1 MIRALLGFRK
11 PLTVESLDVGGLS
24 VQLVRKR
31 VKYLNLTVH
40 PPDGRV
46 RVCAP
51 VRASQSEILKF
62 VISRLDWIE
71 RQQERAR
78 RMGAATPSKFESGE
92 THFFMGNACR
102 LEVAE
107 AAGRGGRVEY
117 DAEQGVI
124 RLTAPFGASRADRE
138 KILLKWHRQE
148 LSRLI
153 PAVLERWETVVGA
166 EAHDW
171 GIKRMKTKWGT
182 CNTRTRHIWISLEL
196 IKKSASCLDYIM
208 VHELTHLLERGH
220 GARFKALMDQFMPD
234 WRQRRAA
241 LHAHGVEAAVDAN
254 HKESETWR

>member
-1 MIRALLGFRK
+1 MISGLLRFRK
-11 PLTVESLDVGGLS
+11 PVALEQLDVEGLS

-31 VKYLNLTVH
+31 VKYLNMTVH
-40 PPDGRV
+40 PPDGRI

-51 VRASQSEILKF
+51 VRASQSDIRTF
-62 VISRLDWIE
+62 VISRRTWIQ

-78 RMGAATPSKFESGE
+78 RISAAAPSKFESGE
-92 THFFMGNACR
+92 THFFRGRACR
-102 LEVAE
+102 LEVLE
-107 AAGRGGRVEY
+107 ASGRRGRVEF
-117 DAEQGVI
+117 DADRGVI
-124 RLTAPFGASRADRE
+124 QLTVPFGAARADRE
-138 KILLKWHRQE
+138 KILQKWHRQE
-148 LSRLI
+148 LTRLI

-196 IKKSASCLDYIM
+196 IKKSADCLDYIM

-220 GARFKALMDQFMPD
+220 GARFKGLMDQFMPD

-241 LHAHGVEAAVDAN
+241 LHAHGSEAAVDAN
-254 HKESETWR
+254 HKESDSWR